1 MESGLSQKRI
11 KMKKETGGTDI
22 VQGNR
27 SFSKK
32 ISGQVT
38 QRRSFLRSK
47 SFVKTIIIVNW

>member
-1 MESGLSQKRI
+1 MGSGLSQKRI
-11 KMKKETGGTDI
+11 KMKKETGGIDI

-47 SFVKTIIIVNW
+47 SFVKTIIIVN